1 MAGGVLV
8 YVCRKPLYR
17 FYESLP
23 EIDAKLLFEAVVQ
36 RLVNGADWLTA
47 RLENGSLQRYLALL
61 LGSALVLA
69 ASALAPLASLA
80 GPRELTPLDPY
91 TTLGMLLLAA
101 SGVLGAAL
109 HRPRLVALLELG
121 VDGMLVDL
129 VFARF
134 AALGLALT
142 LLVVDVVTIILLM
155 LALYYLPS
163 RTPAESSRPRLL
175 RDLLLAGGCGTL
187 VAVLALAVL
196 TRPYDTG
203 LAEFFLA
210 NSIGGGGGSN
220 VVNVILV
227 DFRGFDTLGEITV
240 LTIAAVGIFAMLD
253 GLRLIHPT
261 CDPQGRRW
269 AWAKNALIL
278 MTLSRL
284 LLPLAL
290 LISAFI
296 FLRGHNLPGG
306 GFIAGLVTAVALA
319 LQYIANGVDWMEQRL
334 PLNYQRIAG
343 SGVLI
348 AGLTGLGAW
357 AFDRPF
363 LTSAFGHFAVPL
375 VGEIELA
382 TAILFDLGVYLAV
395 VGSTML
401 ILANL
406 GRLSLSPPASKEI
419 H

>member
-1 MAGGVLV
+1 
-8 YVCRKPLYR
+8 
-17 FYESLP
+17 
-23 EIDAKLLFEAVVQ
+23 
-36 RLVNGADWLTA
+36 
-47 RLENGSLQRYLALL
+47 
-61 LGSALVLA
+61 
-69 ASALAPLASLA
+69 
-80 GPRELTPLDPY
+80 
-91 TTLGMLLLAA
+91 
-101 SGVLGAAL
+101 
-109 HRPRLVALLELG
+109 
-121 VDGMLVDL
+121 
-129 VFARF
+129 
-134 AALGLALT
+134 
-142 LLVVDVVTIILLM
+142 
-155 LALYYLPS
+155 
-163 RTPAESSRPRLL
+163 
-175 RDLLLAGGCGTL
+175 
-187 VAVLALAVL
+187 
-196 TRPYDTG
+196 
-203 LAEFFLA
+203 
-210 NSIGGGGGSN
+210 
-220 VVNVILV
+220 
-227 DFRGFDTLGEITV
+227 TLGEITV